1 MKMRVL
7 CQSDCGGNAGWLKI
21 QTDFLSSGN
30 EDDLSHHPVK
40 VHVPCP
46 SDCGGNADWLKTET
60 EFLSSGNSDSLN
72 VYKLSG
78 AYDTIA
84 VIALTGKLL

>member
-21 QTDFLSSGN
+21 QT
-30 EDDLSHHPVK
+30 
-40 VHVPCP
+40 
-46 SDCGGNADWLKTET
+46 
-60 EFLSSGNSDSLN
+60 EFLSSENSDSLN

-78 AYDTIA
+78 AYD
-84 VIALTGKLL
+84 KLEECVDFGV